1 MKTEMEK
8 KIMQVQVWGM
18 FSTETELVT
27 NYPVKEQLEKLEKF
41 LEQYKDISDVS
52 VVGYLVL
59 DEGELNVKAILILE
73 NGGTTISL
81 IQFIPEYDPSKPAVM
96 AIDLEGRFLRK
107 DEAIELFGEYIECV
121 QKTIEDDDH
130 IILGYLVDYKS
141 TFPQVKID
149 ALIAVKLKSVKST
162 VFRVISI
169 VPPSQEI
176 KEACNL

>member
-1 MKTEMEK
+1 MEK
-8 KIMQVQVWGM
+8 RITQIQVYGM

-27 NYPVKEQLEKLEKF
+27 NYPVKEQLEKF
-41 LEQYKDISDVS
+41 LEQFSDVEDVS
-52 VVGYLVL
+52 IVGYLVSEPL
-59 DEGELNVKAILILE
+59 DIKAVLILK
-73 NGGTTISL
+73 NKDSTTISL
-81 IQFIPEYDPSKPAVM
+81 IQFIPEYNPNKPAIV
-96 AIDLEGRFLRK
+96 AIDIEGKFMKR
-107 DEAIELFGEYIECV
+107 DEAIEMFGEYIECV

-169 VPPSQEI
+169 VPPSREVE
-176 KEACNL
+176 EACKL